1 MRRPIAGF
9 AADRRGVRRQIE
21 LESARDHDDGLQ
33 PVSIFE
39 PGELQGLV
47 AVDEQT
53 AATTALIPHDPFAAT
68 IPADEEDDRLPQEG
82 R

>member
-1 MRRPIAGF
+1 
-9 AADRRGVRRQIE
+9 VRRQIE
-21 LESARDHDDGLQ
+21 LESARDHDDRLQ
-33 PVSIFE
+33 PVPIFE

-53 AATTALIPHDPFAAT
+53 AAKTALILDDPLAAT
-68 IPADEEDDRLPQEG
+68 VPADEENDRLPQ

>member
-1 MRRPIAGF
+1 
-9 AADRRGVRRQIE
+9 VRRQIE
-21 LESARDHDDGLQ
+21 LESARDHDDRLQ

-39 PGELQGLV
+39 PRELQGLV

-53 AATTALIPHDPFAAT
+53 AAKTALILDDPLAAT
-68 IPADEEDDRLPQEG
+68 VPADEENDRLPQ